1 MKQTAILP
9 AWLLAPFFLYA
20 QARYPA
26 AAIPSALL
34 KQANVVVRT
43 YTLQFEVHDKGS
55 ATQTEHKVFTVLNET
70 GARRSELHFPYSRF
84 AEIEDIEAAV
94 YDAEGKLVRE
104 LKRKDIE
111 DVKPAEHFVNDHR
124 YKVLRLPARAFPYTI
139 EYRIVTQY
147 KGLMFYP
154 VFQPQETPSEA
165 VESARFE
172 VKMPEGLS
180 ARFKAIHMPPDSK
193 TGPLRW
199 EFHNLNAFRREAYM
213 PVAALELPEIIT
225 APAEFSFGGVSGK
238 MDSWESYGRFLQQ
251 LNSTQQ
257 DLPAEVQAMLRGL
270 VADCP
275 DAACKVERLYH
286 YLQENTRY
294 FFVGL
299 GIGGWQPAPAAEV
312 HQLKYGDCKGLS
324 NYMVA
329 MLRAVDVPA
338 FYAVIRAGEDEQ
350 TQYPDFPNALFN
362 HAIACAP
369 LGKDTVWLECTSQEQ
384 SCGFMGTFTDNRP
397 ALLITPEG
405 GKLVTTPRYDETRNT
420 IRRETEVTLSADGRA
435 FLKSEGVFQGIA
447 QNLPA
452 ELAGY
457 AAEIQHKYFYEALN
471 INDFEIKKLTFQRR
485 RARLPRVEQS
495 LELDIPKLASGGG
508 KRLFIPISLLS
519 AKIEVPAADSSRR
532 HPVQADARGHTES
545 DVMNLLLPEG
555 YRLESPF
562 DAVRL
567 DSDFGHFELSVQQE
581 AGKIQVRRMLVLNN
595 RIRPAAA
602 FGDLAAFLKAV
613 AKADKSKLVLVKQT

>member
-1 MKQTAILP
+1 MLP
-9 AWLLAPFFLYA
+9 AWLLAPCFLYA
-20 QARYPA
+20 QIQYPA
-26 AAIPSALL
+26 AAIPPDLL

-43 YTLQFEVHDKGS
+43 YTLQFEVHDKGT
-55 ATQTEHKVFTVLNET
+55 ATQTEHKVFTVLNEA
-70 GARRSELHFPYSRF
+70 GARRSELHFGYSKF
-84 AEIEDIEAAV
+84 VEIEDIEASV
-94 YDAEGKLVRE
+94 YDSEGKLVRH

-124 YKVLRLPARAFPYTI
+124 YKVLRLPARAFPYTV
-139 EYRIVTQY
+139 EYRTTTQY

-154 VFQPQETPSEA
+154 EFQPQETPSEA
-165 VESARFE
+165 VESAQFE
-172 VKMPEGLS
+172 VKMPAGLA
-180 ARFKAIHMPPDSK
+180 ARFKEIHVPPGSK

-199 EFHNLNAFRREAYM
+199 EFHHLRAFRPEACM
-213 PVAALELPEIIT
+213 PVAALELPEVIT
-225 APAEFSFGGVSGK
+225 APTEFVFGGVSGN
-238 MDSWESYGRFLQQ
+238 MQSWESYGRFLQQ

-257 DLPAEVQAMLRGL
+257 ELPAEVRAMLRGL

-275 DAACKVERLYH
+275 DAVCKIERLYG

-338 FYAVIRAGEDEQ
+338 CYAVVRAGEDEQ
-350 TQYPDFPNALFN
+350 MQYPDFPNALFN
-362 HAIACAP
+362 HVIACAL
-369 LGKDTVWLECTSQEQ
+369 LGKDTVWLECTSQKQ

-405 GKLVTTPRYDETRNT
+405 GKLVTTPRYDETQNT
-420 IRRETEVTLSADGRA
+420 IRRETEVTLTADGRA
-435 FLKSEGVFQGIA
+435 VLKSEGVFQGIS

-471 INDFEIKKLTFQRR
+471 INNFEIKKLAFQRR
-485 RARLPRVEQS
+485 PARLPQVEQS

-508 KRLFIPISLLS
+508 KRLFVPISLLS

-532 HPVQADARGHTES
+532 HPVQADARGYTES
-545 DVMNLLLPEG
+545 DVLNLLLPEG

-562 DAVRL
+562 DPLRL
-567 DSDFGHFELSVQQE
+567 DNEFGHFELSVQQE
-581 AGKIQVRRMLVLNN
+581 AGKIQIRRTLLLNN

-602 FGDLAAFLKAV
+602 FGDLLIFLKAV